1 MSKFNPAVWLNNRSR
16 VFSESSLEESLA
28 GVNNASQSTLD
39 VGTGSNRELSVGT
52 DPLSPTAASISGRSP
67 SSKMMNLKVSESPKN
82 VNVSSVTDDVLRR
95 WQTQNESRGNLHP
108 TGHHQLHQEQS
119 GTTMRSSKSHF
130 RHMSMPMVSHTDVD
144 HRRSFRDFERAPYAA
159 HNEIYRQTGSK
170 DDDSS
175 SRNNGNDG
183 IIGRNESFGCS
194 SCISGLSADE
204 THFDD
209 GRSVKSSDTFNQYRH
224 RMGPLP
230 ELADNDGDI
239 SKGRDFGNAF
249 DHLIGTGR
257 EFEDDMRNC
266 YRVKTNT
273 NQPKKKYYNSS
284 VQRPSHL
291 RAQSDTMAYRPPTAT
306 TLSSNYNM
314 QYLKP
319 KVPAHATLRE
329 RISTSNSNLPKPQIL
344 QTRSTSNTVQSNS
357 TTSSANNVDNTRNG
371 GSGVVW
377 NGQSD
382 RLGNTL
388 LSVPSVGTGS
398 AGFNS
403 SFDPSEELTTSASYH
418 NGYQKH
424 NELLGTRQRRPF
436 HTPNNSRAHDDF
448 EEKSL
453 QDVPEDDP
461 STKWAD
467 SKSTDGRSILS
478 GASTAA
484 SGQRKRVV
492 RDEIKF
498 IMTRFVPARFRH
510 MRSNNRSVTLERS
523 EGCLT

>member
-16 VFSESSLEESLA
+16 VFSESSFEESLA
-28 GVNNASQSTLD
+28 GVNYSSQSTLD
-39 VGTGSNRELSVGT
+39 VGTGSNRELSVGI
-52 DPLSPTAASISGRSP
+52 DPLSPTAASITGRSP
-67 SSKMMNLKVSESPKN
+67 SSKTMNLKVSESPKN
-82 VNVSSVTDDVLRR
+82 VNVSSATDEVLRR
-95 WQTQNESRGNLHP
+95 WQTQNESCDNQNP
-108 TGHHQLHQEQS
+108 KGHHQLHQEQS
-119 GTTMRSSKSHF
+119 GITTRSSKSHL
-130 RHMSMPMVSHTDVD
+130 RHMSIPVVSHTDVD
-144 HRRSFRDFERAPYAA
+144 HRQSFRDFERAPYAA
-159 HNEIYRQTGSK
+159 HNEIYRQTGSN

-175 SRNNGNDG
+175 SRNNASAE

-209 GRSVKSSDTFNQYRH
+209 GRSVKSSDTSNQYRH
-224 RMGPLP
+224 RMRPLP
-230 ELADNDGDI
+230 ESGNNDGDI

-249 DHLIGTGR
+249 DHLIGTDR
-257 EFEDDMRNC
+257 EFDDDLQNC

-273 NQPKKKYYNSS
+273 KQPKKKYYNSS
-284 VQRPSHL
+284 VQRPTHL
-291 RAQSDTMAYRPPTAT
+291 RAQSDTMAYRPPTANS
-306 TLSSNYNM
+306 LSSNYNM

-357 TTSSANNVDNTRNG
+357 TTSSTNNADNTRNG
-371 GSGVVW
+371 GNGGVW

-382 RLGNTL
+382 RLGNAL
-388 LSVPSVGTGS
+388 SSVPSVGTGS
-398 AGFNS
+398 ANFN

-436 HTPNNSRAHDDF
+436 HTPSNSRVYDDF

-461 STKWAD
+461 STKWTD